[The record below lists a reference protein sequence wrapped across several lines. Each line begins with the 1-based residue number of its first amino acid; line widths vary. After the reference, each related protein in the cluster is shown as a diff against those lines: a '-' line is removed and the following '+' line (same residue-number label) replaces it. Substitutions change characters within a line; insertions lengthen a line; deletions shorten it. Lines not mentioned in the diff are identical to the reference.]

1 MIARMRKNQT
11 GVENRRIK
19 WEQVKETVL
28 DYKSVS
34 PPPPSSGSPPPP
46 PSLSDWPAVDV
57 PPARFYSQHTQRRDI

>member
-28 DYKSVS
+28 DYKSAS
-34 PPPPSSGSPPPP
+34 PPPSSAS
-46 PSLSDWPAVDV
+46 SSSFTYIYIVDV
-57 PPARFYSQHTQRRDI
+57 PPARFYRQHT